1 MRRVSWCVCDA
12 QGQSNTNIRGLE
24 RRSATERRGRRRV
37 QLAGG
42 RRPHRYAS
50 SIGSSAAAAARV
62 AHPHLGAPRVRPTSR
77 RCRPSGVPPVF
88 GFGVGVG
95 VSSSRRALT
104 AQVPQPRRCPGLAS
118 ALPARGASRA
128 SQSLGARA
136 STRHLALLHESLD
149 EGRHKHM
156 VEVAEE
162 GQGKQGTEVSV
173 GPMTS

>member
-1 MRRVSWCVCDA
+1 M
-12 QGQSNTNIRGLE
+12 
-24 RRSATERRGRRRV
+24 
-37 QLAGG
+37 
-42 RRPHRYAS
+42 
-50 SIGSSAAAAARV
+50 
-62 AHPHLGAPRVRPTSR
+62 RPTSR

-136 STRHLALLHESLD
+136 SMRHLALLHESLD

-162 GQGKQGTEVSV
+162 GEGKQGTEVSV
-173 GPMTS
+173 GPMTKLSVGED